1 MRVTAPTLAI
11 VDDDPDFSVFLTRV
25 ARRQGFV
32 THQFHS
38 VSEAT
43 FWLSSN
49 DADLTILDMALPDGT
64 GLDVLDCIPAD
75 RHGQIVFVSGTSD
88 AEQIRRAVASPA
100 TAFIGKPVGADT
112 LEQLFR
118 QVQQDLQVPEH
129 GQQAS
134 DLGLVG
140 ECPAM
145 RRVRQDILRVAPTG
159 MNVLVLGE
167 TGTGKEL
174 VARAVHA
181 HSGRTGKLVCVNC
194 GAMPAELMA
203 SQLFGHERGAFTG
216 AASRHA
222 GVLEQAHG
230 GTLFLDEIGEM
241 HAALQ
246 VYLLRVLETGSVVR
260 VGGSGEISVD
270 VRIVAAT
277 NRLPADGALRDDLFY
292 RLGQYVIELPPLR
305 ARGNDVRLLAHR
317 FVARLNDK
325 YGGPPKR
332 LDPAGIARLSSYP
345 WPGNVRELMAA
356 TERAHVSA
364 SGPWVDINP
373 RALAARAPDDG
384 DSVRLRI
391 GTPLQVVEEE
401 MLRRTLAFHDGD
413 KTATARTLGISV
425 RTVHNH
431 LARSRRH
438 G

>member
-1 MRVTAPTLAI
+1 M
-11 VDDDPDFSVFLTRV
+11 
-25 ARRQGFV
+25 
-32 THQFHS
+32 H
-38 VSEAT
+38 
-43 FWLSSN
+43 
-49 DADLTILDMALPDGT
+49 
-64 GLDVLDCIPAD
+64 
-75 RHGQIVFVSGTSD
+75 
-88 AEQIRRAVASPA
+88 
-100 TAFIGKPVGADT
+100 
-112 LEQLFR
+112 
-118 QVQQDLQVPEH
+118 
-129 GQQAS
+129 
-134 DLGLVG
+134 
-140 ECPAM
+140 
-145 RRVRQDILRVAPTG
+145 RVRQDILRVAPTG

-241 HAALQ
+241 PAALQ

-260 VGGSGEISVD
+260 VGGSGEIPVD

-384 DSVRLRI
+384 DSVRFRI